1 MKYILV
7 LSFLVSLSF
16 ATDDVE
22 LYNKLK
28 MEISKKDS
36 VVHKDGDLK
45 VVIKDKDINLTKK
58 IKKLLEKENIVK
70 ETKKYEKILK
80 D

>member
-7 LSFLVSLSF
+7 LSFLVSFSF

>member
-7 LSFLVSLSF
+7 FSFLVSFSF
-16 ATDDVE
+16 ATDDAE

-28 MEISKKDS
+28 TEISKKDT

-45 VVIKDKDINLTKK
+45 VVVKDRDTKFTKK
-58 IKKLLEKENIVK
+58 IKKLLKKKDIAKV
-70 ETKKYEKILK
+70 TKKYEAVLK

>member
-7 LSFLVSLSF
+7 FSFLVSFSF
-16 ATDDVE
+16 ATDDAE

-28 MEISKKDS
+28 TEISKKDT

-45 VVIKDKDINLTKK
+45 VVVKNKDTKLTKK
-58 IKKLLEKENIVK
+58 IKKLLEKENIAK

>member
-7 LSFLVSLSF
+7 LSFLVSFSF
-16 ATDDVE
+16 STDDAE

-28 MEISKKDS
+28 TEIPKKDT

-45 VVIKDKDINLTKK
+45 VVVKDKDTKLTKK
-58 IKKLLEKENIVK
+58 IKKLMEKEDIAKV
-70 ETKKYEKILK
+70 TKKYESILK